1 MTDFVLDSSITFAW
15 FFEDERSDAADQ
27 LLERLETE
35 TAAVPLLWY
44 FEVINVLAIGERQRR
59 TTPARIAEFIAQ
71 LDDLTVVPDAE
82 MPVRA
87 FDRVLALARSERLT
101 GYDAAY
107 LELAMRLGVPLA
119 TKDKALGRAA
129 ERLGVAVL
137 GAD

>member
-1 MTDFVLDSSITFAW
+1 VTDFVLDSSITFAW

-59 TTPARIAEFIAQ
+59 TTPARIAEFITQ
-71 LDDLTVVPDAE
+71 LHDLTVVPDAE
-82 MPVRA
+82 VPVRA

-107 LELAMRLGVPLA
+107 LELALRLGVPLA

-129 ERLGVAVL
+129 GRLGVVVL